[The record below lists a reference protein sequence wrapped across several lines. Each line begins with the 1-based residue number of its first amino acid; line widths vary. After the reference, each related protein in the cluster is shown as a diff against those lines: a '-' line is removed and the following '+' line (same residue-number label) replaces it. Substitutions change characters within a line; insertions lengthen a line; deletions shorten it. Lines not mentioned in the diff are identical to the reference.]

1 MDMGAQDMSL
11 EIKMEA
17 QDKALMEAWKIAL
30 ELQFQRVDTESQKM
44 ALVMEMGAQDM
55 AMEARKE
62 EKK

>member
-1 MDMGAQDMSL
+1 MDMGAQDMAL

-44 ALVMEMGAQDM
+44 ALVMEIGAQDM